1 MCRVLA
7 LKVKHKQIKD
17 IFQMELDNKK
27 TIKFEFDKT
36 SDTVNGIVD
45 ELIST
50 LEYTFND
57 IDQVKKDMQIL
68 VKSNRIGGIYY
79 DSDDFD

>member
-7 LKVKHKQIKD
+7 LKVKHEKIKD
-17 IFQMELDNKK
+17 VFQMKLDNNK

-50 LEYTFND
+50 LQYTFND
-57 IDQVKKDMQIL
+57 IEQVKKDMQIL
-68 VKSNRIGGIYY
+68 VKSNRIGSIYY
-79 DSDDFD
+79 DFI